1 MLSQETRMPSAAETI
16 SLPGAMPGTQR
27 QLRVFGFGDPG
38 ARPKAY
44 LQAGLHADE
53 PAGMMILRELAKLLA
68 AAEEAGQ
75 IKGEIIVV
83 PMANPL
89 GIDQALN
96 SAIMGRFELRTGA
109 NFNRAWPDLAGGL
122 AEAVRKRI
130 GKDAAEN
137 VEIVRREL
145 KRRIAALRPES
156 PILAQR
162 IALARRAYDSDLVV
176 DLHCDDEALSYM
188 MAPDELWDEAKRFAV
203 DVGVHSLQ
211 PSGEISA
218 ANCFDECFFAPW
230 QALSKEFGARVPL
243 ACKAFTF
250 EMGGVLDVDI
260 RQAARY
266 AQGFFRYLRRTGC
279 IDGVAPKHRANGLNE
294 FRAFEMLDSP
304 AGGLLLYRQQLGDWV
319 SPGDVLAEIVDPTA
333 PDLESEPAIIKAS
346 MKGCVVSR
354 RLSRQV
360 AFGDFVVMLA
370 GHERPAS
377 GKSKSLLD

>member
-1 MLSQETRMPSAAETI
+1 MPSAAETI
-16 SLPGAMPGTQR
+16 SLRGAMPGTAR
-27 QLRVFGFGDPG
+27 QLRVFSFGDPG

-53 PAGMMILRELAKLLA
+53 PAGMMVLRELCKLLA
-68 AAEEAGQ
+68 AAEADGA
-75 IKGEIIVV
+75 IKGEIVVV

-89 GIDQALN
+89 GVDQALN

-109 NFNRAWPDLAGGL
+109 NFNRAWPDLTIGL
-122 AEAVRKRI
+122 ADSVRKRI
-130 GKDAAEN
+130 GKNQDDNAEL
-137 VEIVRREL
+137 IRREL
-145 KRRIAALRPES
+145 KRRIAALRAES
-156 PILAQR
+156 PMMAQR
-162 IALARRAYDSDLVV
+162 IALARRAHDADLVV

-188 MAPDELWDEAKRFAV
+188 MAPDELWDEAKRFAA

-211 PSGEISA
+211 PSGESGGA
-218 ANCFDECFFAPW
+218 RCFDECFLAPW
-230 QALSKEFGARVPL
+230 QELRREFGDRVPL
-243 ACKAFTF
+243 ACHAFTF
-250 EMGGVLDVDI
+250 EMGGVLDVEPK
-260 RQAARY
+260 RASRY
-266 AQGFFRYLRRTGC
+266 AQGFFRYLRRIGC
-279 IDGVAPKHRANGLNE
+279 IAGAAPKTRPNSLNE
-294 FRAFEMLDSP
+294 FRAFELLDSP

-333 PDLESEPAIIKAS
+333 PDLDSEPAVIKAS
-346 MKGCVVSR
+346 MKGCIVSR

>member
-1 MLSQETRMPSAAETI
+1 MPSAAETI

-27 QLRVFGFGDPG
+27 QLRVFSFGDPG

-53 PAGMMILRELAKLLA
+53 PAGMMILRELCKLLA
-68 AAEEAGQ
+68 AAEEAGA
-75 IKGEIIVV
+75 IRGEIVVV

-89 GIDQALN
+89 GVDQALN
-96 SAIMGRFELRTGA
+96 SAVMGRFELRTGA
-109 NFNRAWPDLAGGL
+109 NFNRSWPDLVTGL
-122 AEAVRKRI
+122 ADSVRKRI
-130 GKDAAEN
+130 GKDREEN
-137 VEIVRREL
+137 VELVRREL
-145 KRRIAALRPES
+145 KRRIAALQAEN
-156 PILAQR
+156 PIMAQR
-162 IALARRAYDSDLVV
+162 IALARRAYDADLVV

-188 MAPDELWDEAKRFAV
+188 MAPDELWDEAKRFAA

-211 PSGEISA
+211 PNGESNGA
-218 ANCFDECFFAPW
+218 HCFDECFLAPW
-230 QALSKEFGARVPL
+230 QMLGKEFGERVPL
-243 ACKAFTF
+243 ACHAFTF
-250 EMGGVLDVDI
+250 EMGGVLDVDPK
-260 RQAARY
+260 QAIRY
-266 AQGFFRYLRRTGC
+266 AQGFFRYLRRVGC
-279 IDGVAPKHRANGLNE
+279 IEGAAPRYRANGLNE
-294 FRAFEMLDSP
+294 FREFEMLDSP

-333 PDLESEPAIIKAS
+333 PDLETEPAVIKAS

>member
-1 MLSQETRMPSAAETI
+1 MRMPSAAETI

-27 QLRVFGFGDPG
+27 QLRVFSFGDPG

-53 PAGMMILRELAKLLA
+53 PAGMMILRELCKLLA
-68 AAEEAGQ
+68 AAEEAGE

-89 GIDQALN
+89 GVDQALN

-109 NFNRAWPDLAGGL
+109 NFNRSWPDLVTGL
-122 AEAVRKRI
+122 ADSVRKRI
-130 GKDAAEN
+130 GKDEEEN
-137 VEIVRREL
+137 VELVRREL
-145 KRRIAALRPES
+145 KRRIAGLQAES
-156 PILAQR
+156 PIMAQR
-162 IALARRAYDSDLVV
+162 IALARRAYDADLVV

-188 MAPDELWDEAKRFAV
+188 MAPDELWDEAKRFAA

-211 PSGEISA
+211 LNGETNGA
-218 ANCFDECFFAPW
+218 HCFDECFLAPW
-230 QALSKEFGARVPL
+230 QTLRQELGDRVPL
-243 ACKAFTF
+243 ACHAFTF
-250 EMGGVLDVDI
+250 EMGGVLDVDPK
-260 RQAARY
+260 QASRY
-266 AQGFFRYLRRTGC
+266 AQGFFRYLRRVGC
-279 IDGVAPKHRANGLNE
+279 IKGVAPRYRANGLNE
-294 FRAFEMLDSP
+294 FREFEMLDSP

-319 SPGDVLAEIVDPTA
+319 APGDVLAEIVDPTA
-333 PDLESEPAIIKAS
+333 PDLETEPAVIKAS

-377 GKSKSLLD
+377 GKSKALVD

>member
-1 MLSQETRMPSAAETI
+1 MPSATETI

-27 QLRVFGFGDPG
+27 QLRVFSFGDPG

-53 PAGMMILRELAKLLA
+53 PAGMMILRELCKLLA
-68 AAEEAGQ
+68 AAEEAGE
-75 IKGEIIVV
+75 IVGEIIVV

-89 GIDQALN
+89 GVDQALG

-109 NFNRAWPDLAGGL
+109 NFNRAWPDLVSGL
-122 AEAVRKRI
+122 ADSVRKRI
-130 GKDAAEN
+130 GKDPDENAEL
-137 VEIVRREL
+137 VRREL
-145 KRRIAALRPES
+145 KRRITGLQAES
-156 PILAQR
+156 PIMAQR
-162 IALARRAYDSDLVV
+162 IALARRAYDADLVV

-188 MAPDELWDEAKRFAV
+188 MAPDELWEEAKRFAA

-211 PSGEISA
+211 PGGETDGA
-218 ANCFDECFFAPW
+218 HCFDECFLAPW
-230 QALSKEFGARVPL
+230 QALRREFGERVPL
-243 ACKAFTF
+243 ACRAFTF
-250 EMGGVLDVDI
+250 EMGGVLDVDPE
-260 RQAARY
+260 RAARH
-266 AQGFFRYLRRTGC
+266 AQGFFRYLRRIGC
-279 IDGVAPKHRANGLNE
+279 IAGGVNKSHPNGLNE

-319 SPGDVLAEIVDPTA
+319 APGDVLAEIVDPTA

-370 GHERPAS
+370 GHDRPAS
-377 GKSKSLLD
+377 GKSKALLD